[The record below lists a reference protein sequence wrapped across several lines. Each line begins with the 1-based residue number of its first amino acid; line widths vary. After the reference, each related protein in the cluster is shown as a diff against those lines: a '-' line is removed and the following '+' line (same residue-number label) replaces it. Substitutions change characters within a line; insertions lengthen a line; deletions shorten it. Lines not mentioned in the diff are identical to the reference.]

1 VFFDRTQPT
10 DLQPQ
15 VIDSFANAIGKVVII
30 LLLGKIYLNTDV
42 NQTHKQTVALDHFWE
57 CTQLVSKGYN
67 SREETAFT
75 SVKKWQDTLLD
86 INPEGDLLREI
97 KDILDEL
104 FIINLI
110 KTQEETVIR
119 TFVKNCQR
127 LQNWSNFGEIVSR
140 SDRSSPGLGS
150 MKLKQ
155 RRQSSLATMPY
166 ITLDQQ
172 YDPEDVHWTMICA
185 RELLDNLQD
194 QLMELQ
200 SLRNAAENTSF
211 ALKDLL
217 ALKQQ

>member
-1 VFFDRTQPT
+1 M
-10 DLQPQ
+10 
-15 VIDSFANAIGKVVII
+15 
-30 LLLGKIYLNTDV
+30 
-42 NQTHKQTVALDHFWE
+42 
-57 CTQLVSKGYN
+57 VSKGYN
-67 SREETAFT
+67 SRDETAFT

-104 FIINLI
+104 FIITLI

-127 LQNWSNFGEIVSR
+127 LQNWSNPGEI
-140 SDRSSPGLGS
+140 DIPT
-150 MKLKQ
+150 KPQQ
-155 RRQSSLATMPY
+155 RRHSSLAQVPY
-166 ITLDQQ
+166 ITFDQQ

-200 SLRNAAENTSF
+200 SLKNAAENTSF

>member
-1 VFFDRTQPT
+1 
-10 DLQPQ
+10 
-15 VIDSFANAIGKVVII
+15 
-30 LLLGKIYLNTDV
+30 
-42 NQTHKQTVALDHFWE
+42 
-57 CTQLVSKGYN
+57 LVSKGYN
-67 SREETAFT
+67 SRDETAPA

-86 INPEGDLLREI
+86 INPEGDLLKEI

-104 FIINLI
+104 FIITLI
-110 KTQEETVIR
+110 KSQEEIVIR

-127 LQNWSNFGEIVSR
+127 LQNWTEQSEASR
-140 SDRSSPGLGS
+140 IDWAVGPFTPTKRSV
-150 MKLKQ
+150 
-155 RRQSSLATMPY
+155 SSLGQMPH
-166 ITLDQQ
+166 TTSDQQ
-172 YDPEDVHWTMICA
+172 QDQEDVNWTKICA